1 MRQPRAAPPT
11 VPIPPR
17 TVEEQHFVD
26 FDFDFPLPPSLT
38 RIPHYGNAREK
49 CVFEAR
55 GILERVQHREE
66 LVVFENAYG
75 PDGLFDAE
83 RALAAYDH
91 LHSQSH
97 ASNTRRRLQF

>member
-1 MRQPRAAPPT
+1 MWRLRAPHRRLCGSVRQSQQNRLLLL
-11 VPIPPR
+11 
-17 TVEEQHFVD
+17 D
-26 FDFDFPLPPSLT
+26 L
-38 RIPHYGNAREK
+38 
-49 CVFEAR
+49 EAR

-91 LHSQSH
+91 HHSQSH